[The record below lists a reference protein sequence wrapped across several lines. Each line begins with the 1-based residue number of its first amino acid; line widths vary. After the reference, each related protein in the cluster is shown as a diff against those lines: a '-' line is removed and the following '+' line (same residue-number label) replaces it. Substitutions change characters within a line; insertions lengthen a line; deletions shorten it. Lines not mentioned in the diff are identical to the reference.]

1 MFSVALIGPDG
12 AGKSVI
18 SQQLERVPMPAR
30 VKRIYMGV
38 NLQAGGLMLP
48 TTRLALAVKQAR
60 GRRPDMVGPSEAT
73 PPVTGNLTVRSLKG
87 SARVV
92 RLVLWLAEEWFR
104 QLVAQYHIR
113 RGTIVVFDRH
123 FFADY
128 FHVDGGVVG
137 PRSATARVHGFLL
150 QKAYPR
156 PDLVICLDAPGD
168 VLFRRKHEASAE
180 WLEQRRAQYRQLAAE
195 VPHFVVVDADR
206 PLDAVTRDVV
216 TTICEF
222 FEKRRRA

>member
-12 AGKSVI
+12 AGKSAI
-18 SQQLERVPMPAR
+18 SQQLEREPMPAR

-38 NLQAGGLMLP
+38 NLQASGLMLP
-48 TTRLALAVKQAR
+48 TTRLALAVKKAR
-60 GRRPDMVGPSEAT
+60 GRRPDMVGPSEST
-73 PPVTGNLTVRSLKG
+73 PPVTGGLAARSLKG
-87 SARVV
+87 GARVV
-92 RLVLWLAEEWFR
+92 RLLLWLAEEWFR

-113 RGTIVVFDRH
+113 RGAIVVFDRH

-128 FHVDGGVVG
+128 FHVDGAGTG
-137 PRSATARVHGFLL
+137 PRSATARVHAFLL
-150 QKAYPR
+150 RNAYPK

-180 WLEQRRAQYRQLAAE
+180 WLEQRRLQYRQLADQ

-206 PLDAVTRDVV
+206 PLESVTRDVV
-216 TTICEF
+216 DAISDF
-222 FEKRRRA
+222 FEKGRRT